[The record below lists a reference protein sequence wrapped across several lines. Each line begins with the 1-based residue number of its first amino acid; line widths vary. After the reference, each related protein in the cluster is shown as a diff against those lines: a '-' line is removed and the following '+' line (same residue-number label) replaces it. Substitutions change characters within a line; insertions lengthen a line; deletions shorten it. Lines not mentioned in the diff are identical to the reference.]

1 MLHYLHNQDKTAIQ
15 RSSGQKATAGSTAK
29 ATPAVVTIKE
39 HARLMDEYKK
49 QDTFLQELSYE
60 NELNKDR
67 ASKYKKTLK
76 AQLEDLKVLQAKV
89 DKYKAQVKS
98 LLLHQQTSS
107 GSPLVV
113 ERDSSTS
120 SKQKRPDTAS
130 SAALSE
136 CKSRLADA
144 TKELESLKAEV
155 PEVKALLTN
164 GGHAI
169 QKLEAE
175 TRRSQDLQQQVA
187 DLKAKSRSST
197 DSETVA
203 AQKAKNQQL
212 QSEVVAV
219 KDKLKAASQD
229 VSARVNQVAACK
241 DMLAKAE
248 QVLRTCSDLHET
260 KGDALAA
267 ALRETTANVQTFLQ
281 NLAVKNQAAS
291 TAL

>member
-1 MLHYLHNQDKTAIQ
+1 MLHYMHNQDKTAIQ
-15 RSSGQKATAGSTAK
+15 RSSGQKATAASSTAK
-29 ATPAVVTIKE
+29 GATPIPAVVSIKE
-39 HARLMDEYKK
+39 HARLMDNYKK
-49 QDTFLQELSYE
+49 QDTFLHELAEE
-60 NELNKDR
+60 NELNKNR

-89 DKYKAQVKS
+89 DKYKAQVKT
-98 LLLHQQTSS
+98 LLLHQQQTSS
-107 GSPLVV
+107 SESPLAV
-113 ERDSSTS
+113 ERDSTSSSS
-120 SKQKRPDTAS
+120 SKQK
-130 SAALSE
+130 LSE
-136 CKSRLADA
+136 CKSKLADA
-144 TKELESLKAEV
+144 MKDLASLRAEM
-155 PEVKALLTN
+155 PEVKALLTK

-175 TRRSQDLQQQVA
+175 TKRSQDLQQQVA

-197 DSETVA
+197 DSGETVA
-203 AQKAKNQQL
+203 ALKAKNQQL

-267 ALRETTANVQTFLQ
+267 ALRETTANVQAFLQ
-281 NLAVKNQAAS
+281 NLAVKNAT

>member
-1 MLHYLHNQDKTAIQ
+1 MAAPDW
-15 RSSGQKATAGSTAK
+15 S
-29 ATPAVVTIKE
+29 VT
-39 HARLMDEYKK
+39 L
-49 QDTFLQELSYE
+49 
-60 NELNKDR
+60 
-67 ASKYKKTLK
+67 
-76 AQLEDLKVLQAKV
+76 
-89 DKYKAQVKS
+89 
-98 LLLHQQTSS
+98 
-107 GSPLVV
+107 PLIW
-113 ERDSSTS
+113 T
-120 SKQKRPDTAS
+120 
-130 SAALSE
+130 
-136 CKSRLADA
+136 
-144 TKELESLKAEV
+144 AEV
-155 PEVKALLTN
+155 CA
-164 GGHAI
+164 
-169 QKLEAE
+169 
-175 TRRSQDLQQQVA
+175 
-187 DLKAKSRSST
+187 

>member
-1 MLHYLHNQDKTAIQ
+1 MKLHYMHNQDKTAIQ
-15 RSSGQKATAGSTAK
+15 RSSGQKATAASSTAK
-29 ATPAVVTIKE
+29 GATPIPAVVSIKE
-39 HARLMDEYKK
+39 HARLMDNYKK
-49 QDTFLQELSYE
+49 QDTFLHELAEE
-60 NELNKDR
+60 NELNKNR

-89 DKYKAQVKS
+89 DKYKAQVKT
-98 LLLHQQTSS
+98 LLLHQQQTSS
-107 GSPLVV
+107 SESPLAV
-113 ERDSSTS
+113 ERDSTSSSS
-120 SKQKRPDTAS
+120 SKQK
-130 SAALSE
+130 LSE
-136 CKSRLADA
+136 CKSKLADA
-144 TKELESLKAEV
+144 MKDLASLRAEM
-155 PEVKALLTN
+155 PEVKALLTK

-175 TRRSQDLQQQVA
+175 TKRSQDLQQQVA

-197 DSETVA
+197 DSGETVA
-203 AQKAKNQQL
+203 ALKAKNQQL

-267 ALRETTANVQTFLQ
+267 ALRETTANVQAFLQ
-281 NLAVKNQAAS
+281 NLAVKNAT

>member
-1 MLHYLHNQDKTAIQ
+1 MLHYMHNQDKTAIQ
-15 RSSGQKATAGSTAK
+15 RSSGQKATAASSTAAK
-29 ATPAVVTIKE
+29 GATPIPAVVSIKE

-60 NELNKDR
+60 NELNKNR

-89 DKYKAQVKS
+89 DRYKAQVKT
-98 LLLHQQTSS
+98 LLLHQQQTSSS

-113 ERDSSTS
+113 ERDSTSSSS
-120 SKQKRPDTAS
+120 SKQK
-130 SAALSE
+130 LSE
-136 CKSRLADA
+136 CKSKLADA
-144 TKELESLKAEV
+144 MKDLASLRAEM
-155 PEVKALLTN
+155 PEVKALLTK

-175 TRRSQDLQQQVA
+175 TKRSQDLQQQVA

-197 DSETVA
+197 DSGETVA
-203 AQKAKNQQL
+203 ALKAKNQQL

-267 ALRETTANVQTFLQ
+267 ALRETTANVQAFLQ
-281 NLAVKNQAAS
+281 NLAVKNAT

>member
-1 MLHYLHNQDKTAIQ
+1 MLQYMHNQDKNAIQ
-15 RSSGQKATAGSTAK
+15 RSSGQKATAASSTAK
-29 ATPAVVTIKE
+29 GATPIPAVVSIKE
-39 HARLMDEYKK
+39 HARLMDNYKK
-49 QDTFLQELSYE
+49 QDTFLHELAEE
-60 NELNKDR
+60 NELNKNR

-89 DKYKAQVKS
+89 DKYKAQVKT
-98 LLLHQQTSS
+98 LLLHQQQTSSS
-107 GSPLVV
+107 GSPLLVV
-113 ERDSSTS
+113 ERDSISSSS
-120 SKQKRPDTAS
+120 SKQK
-130 SAALSE
+130 LSE
-136 CKSRLADA
+136 CKSKLADA
-144 TKELESLKAEV
+144 MKDLASLRAEM
-155 PEVKALLTN
+155 PEVKALLTK

-175 TRRSQDLQQQVA
+175 TKRSQDLQQQVA

-197 DSETVA
+197 DSGETVA
-203 AQKAKNQQL
+203 ALKAKNQQL

-267 ALRETTANVQTFLQ
+267 ALRETTANVQAFLQ
-281 NLAVKNQAAS
+281 NLAVKNAT